1 MNAKEELLK
10 HIGDREVKY
19 VRIIFDHSFRNR
31 VTNSGITG
39 ATASGA
45 SQSSNRPAGSLNFRK
60 P

>member
-31 VTNSGITG
+31 VTNASVEDAMRLIQNENSAG
-39 ATASGA
+39 TAAQERSM
-45 SQSSNRPAGSLNFRK
+45 K
-60 P
+60 